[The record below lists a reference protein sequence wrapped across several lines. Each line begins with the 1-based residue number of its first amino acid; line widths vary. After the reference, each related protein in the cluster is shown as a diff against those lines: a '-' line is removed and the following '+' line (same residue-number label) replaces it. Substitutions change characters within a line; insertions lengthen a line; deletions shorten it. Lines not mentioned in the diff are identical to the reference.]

1 MKNRTKLILLM
12 GLVLVILIAVILL
25 PIYEWILIGTGW
37 ADSHR
42 RLAWFAY
49 IAVYTVA
56 TILVFPGT
64 ILTLTAGFLFGIPV
78 GIAVVSVGSLS
89 GASCAFF
96 IGRFLAH
103 DWAKNRMKRFQK
115 FEKLEIATRHKGF
128 LIVLLTRLSPLFP
141 FNLLN
146 YAFGLTA
153 VRFRDYFFA
162 SWIGM
167 TPAIALYVS
176 IGSTTKN
183 VTELASQGIQGQ
195 SAEKLLLIVGLIATL
210 ILAVIIMR
218 LATKVLD
225 RELIKKIERNPE

>member
-89 GASCAFF
+89 GASCAFL
-96 IGRFLAH
+96 IGRFLAR

-115 FEKLEIATRHKGF
+115 FVKLEIATRHKGF

-153 VRFRDYFFA
+153 VRFRDY
-162 SWIGM
+162 
-167 TPAIALYVS
+167 L
-176 IGSTTKN
+176 
-183 VTELASQGIQGQ
+183 QGQ

>member
-1 MKNRTKLILLM
+1 MGNRTKLVLLI
-12 GLVLVILIAVILL
+12 GLVLLALIAVMLL
-25 PIYEWILIGTGW
+25 PIYEWVLIGTKW

-42 RLAWFAY
+42 TLAWFAY
-49 IAVYTVA
+49 IAIYTAA
-56 TILVFPGT
+56 TILIVPGT

-78 GIAVVSVGSLS
+78 GVAVVLVGSLS
-89 GASCAFF
+89 GASCAFV
-96 IGRFLAH
+96 IGRFLAR
-103 DWAKNRMKRFQK
+103 DWAKNRMKRFQQFK
-115 FEKLEIATRHKGF
+115 KIDKATRHKGF

-153 VRFRDYFFA
+153 VRFRDYLVA

-167 TPAIALYVS
+167 TPAIVLYVS

-195 SAEKLLLIVGLIATL
+195 SAEKLLLVAGLIATL

-218 LATKVLD
+218 VATKAFD
-225 RELIKKIERNPE
+225 RELTKKIEHNPE

>member
-1 MKNRTKLILLM
+1 
-12 GLVLVILIAVILL
+12 
-25 PIYEWILIGTGW
+25 
-37 ADSHR
+37 
-42 RLAWFAY
+42 
-49 IAVYTVA
+49 
-56 TILVFPGT
+56 
-64 ILTLTAGFLFGIPV
+64 
-78 GIAVVSVGSLS
+78 
-89 GASCAFF
+89 
-96 IGRFLAH
+96 
-103 DWAKNRMKRFQK
+103 MKRFQK

-195 SAEKLLLIVGLIATL
+195 SAEKLLLIVALTINFSLLFFFSEYFLT
-210 ILAVIIMR
+210 
-218 LATKVLD
+218 
-225 RELIKKIERNPE
+225 